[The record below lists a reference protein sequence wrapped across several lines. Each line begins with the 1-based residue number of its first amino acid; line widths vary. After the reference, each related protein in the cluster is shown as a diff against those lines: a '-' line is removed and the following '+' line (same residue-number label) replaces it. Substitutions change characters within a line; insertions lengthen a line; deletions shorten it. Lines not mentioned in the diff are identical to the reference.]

1 MAGCKRSLP
10 PVPGTD
16 SSIAPAPAVR
26 GDAGASPRLPSR
38 LPRFTRER
46 APQDSEQTPEAVLTF
61 RRFLAAC
68 ACREKKHG
76 FDLTNTECNS
86 LFQICVGPPGRAGFC
101 SRHSHESS
109 RKYLCAQE
117 LVGVVRVLSPAFGGG
132 GVLNKKMC
140 AKGLALCLAH
150 SEAGANQRDYQH
162 PPFPRHQPFLH
173 VAW

>member
-1 MAGCKRSLP
+1 MCPGNRSQQWLDANTP
-10 PVPGTD
+10 NPQW
-16 SSIAPAPAVR
+16 PAPTPAPPQPQPR
-26 GDAGASPRLPSR
+26 GAMRELLPGSPPACPGSLRNVLPS
-38 LPRFTRER
+38 
-46 APQDSEQTPEAVLTF
+46 DSEQTPEAVLTF
-61 RRFLAAC
+61 RCFLASC

-132 GVLNKKMC
+132 GVLNKKVC

-150 SEAGANQRDYQH
+150 SEARANQRDYQH
-162 PPFPRHQPFLH
+162 PPLP
-173 VAW
+173 